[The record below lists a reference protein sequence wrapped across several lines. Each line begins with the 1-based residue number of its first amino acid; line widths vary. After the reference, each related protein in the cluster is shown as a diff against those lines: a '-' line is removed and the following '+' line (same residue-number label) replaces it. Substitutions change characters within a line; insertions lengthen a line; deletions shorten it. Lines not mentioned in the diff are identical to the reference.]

1 MMTNRI
7 RNTIMSLALST
18 ALLTAGVSAF
28 ADYKAPVS
36 AKAVPACQK
45 QSRPAG
51 PPPSMMDRMQQALQ
65 LDQHQVDQIK
75 TIKSAARST
84 AKPIKRDLERNRFEF
99 KQAITADNY
108 NQKHIDKYSQAQ
120 GDDIGQLMSLN
131 ASTMNKIKSVLNDDQ
146 KAKFSRMVKQFKGKN
161 KKRIK

>member
-1 MMTNRI
+1 MNNKI
-7 RNTIMSLALST
+7 RNTIMPLALSA

-36 AKAVPACQK
+36 GKAVSACQK
-45 QSRPAG
+45 KSRPAG

-65 LDQHQVDQIK
+65 LDQKQVDQIR
-75 TIKSAARST
+75 TIKSAALST
-84 AKPIKRDLERNRFEF
+84 AKPIKRDLKRNRFEF

-108 NQKHIDKYSQAQ
+108 DQKQVDKYSHAQ
-120 GDDIGQLMSLN
+120 GDDIGQLMSLK

>member
-1 MMTNRI
+1 MTNRI
-7 RNTIMSLALST
+7 RNTIMPLALSA

-36 AKAVPACQK
+36 TKAVPACQK

-51 PPPSMMDRMQQALQ
+51 PSPSMMDRMQQALQ
-65 LDQHQVDQIK
+65 LDQKQVDQIK
-75 TIKSAARST
+75 TIKSEARST

-99 KQAITADNY
+99 KQAITADDY
-108 NQKHIDKYSQAQ
+108 DQKQIDKYSRAQ
-120 GDDIGQLMSLN
+120 GDDIGQLMSLK

-161 KKRIK
+161 TKRMK